1 MRISDSARCS
11 LVVCATSDFQRYALS
26 WCAGVAILLL
36 AGCGGS
42 TPLNPSPAG
51 PSTALRAIA
60 AKRAPVSV
68 AYGVLY
74 NFEGGGGDGYYP
86 YAGLTNIKGTFYS
99 TTQDGGVNFE
109 GAVFSVTPSGTE
121 TMLHSFGGSGD
132 GTYPFAGLINVHGT
146 LYGTTETGGANSKGT
161 VFSITPSGA
170 ETVLHSFGGSGRM
183 AHTPA
188 RVSSM
193 SRAHYTARPTSAA
206 QTTLERSFDHA
217 IWNGNGGLQLQ
228 RRLGRR
234 RISVCWEPHQRK
246 GQALRHDR

>member
-1 MRISDSARCS
+1 M
-11 LVVCATSDFQRYALS
+11 
-26 WCAGVAILLL
+26 
-36 AGCGGS
+36 
-42 TPLNPSPAG
+42 
-51 PSTALRAIA
+51 
-60 AKRAPVSV
+60 SV

-170 ETVLHSFGGSGRM
+170 ETVLHSFGGSGDGAYPCAGLLDVKGTLYSTTNVGGANNLGTICSAPRLWNTQFGLRGLALSGLM
-183 AHTPA
+183 IHSLELGWRPL
-188 RVSSM
+188 SE
-193 SRAHYTARPTSAA
+193 RA
-206 QTTLERSFDHA
+206 
-217 IWNGNGGLQLQ
+217 
-228 RRLGRR
+228 
-234 RISVCWEPHQRK
+234 V
-246 GQALRHDR
+246 